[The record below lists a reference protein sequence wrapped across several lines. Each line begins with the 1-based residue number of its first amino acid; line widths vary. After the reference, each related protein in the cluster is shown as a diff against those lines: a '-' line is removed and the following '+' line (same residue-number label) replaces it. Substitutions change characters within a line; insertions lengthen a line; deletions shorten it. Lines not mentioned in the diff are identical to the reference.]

1 MTPARSLRRIPVA
14 AALVLLGA
22 TACSGSPDGPELTV
36 SGAYIPQPTLADM
49 AAGYFTVS
57 NTGDRDARLTSVTSD
72 LSGDITLHSTEDN
85 RMRRVTSFTVP
96 AGGRLTLALGGNHLM
111 LTNLE
116 HKPAAGEQVSLRLH
130 FDDADTIDVRVP
142 VKPAGYHPGD

>member
-1 MTPARSLRRIPVA
+1 MTRSLRLIPVA

-22 TACSGSPDGPELTV
+22 TACSGSPEGPELKV
-36 SGAYIPQPTLADM
+36 SAAYIPQPALADM
-49 AAGYFTVS
+49 AAGYFTVT
-57 NTGDRDARLTSVTSD
+57 NTGGTDARLTSVTSD
-72 LSGDITLHSTEDN
+72 LSGDITLHSTDDN

-111 LTNLE
+111 LTDLE
-116 HKPAAGEQVSLRLH
+116 HKPVAGERVALRLH

-142 VKPAGYHPGD
+142 VKPAGYRPGD